1 MAMNVTEIVLKK
13 PVTAHNE
20 MLHVLELR
28 EPTYD
33 EIEALGF
40 PFIISGEGSIKLDS
54 QVALKYIP
62 LLAGIPRSSAAQMA
76 KLDIFKTSM
85 QILRFFTQSETGSTS
100 GKRLY
105 NVAWF
110 WKLNPLELRRVA
122 VSQFTELEAEA
133 VRINE
138 EMKHG

>member
-62 LLAGIPRSSAAQMA
+62 LLAGIPCSSAAQMA

-85 QILRFFTQSETGSTS
+85 QILRFFTQSETG
-100 GKRLY
+100 
-105 NVAWF
+105 
-110 WKLNPLELRRVA
+110 
-122 VSQFTELEAEA
+122 
-133 VRINE
+133 
-138 EMKHG
+138 

>member
-1 MAMNVTEIVLKK
+1 MNSTAKREDISNERDRNCFKK

-20 MLHVLELR
+20 TLHVLELR

-33 EIEALGF
+33 EIEALVFLSLF
-40 PFIISGEGSIKLDS
+40 PVRAVLNWTA
-54 QVALKYIP
+54 VALKYIP

-100 GKRLY
+100 GNDSTMLPGSG
-105 NVAWF
+105 N
-110 WKLNPLELRRVA
+110 
-122 VSQFTELEAEA
+122 
-133 VRINE
+133 
-138 EMKHG
+138 

>member
-1 MAMNVTEIVLKK
+1 MNVTEIVLKK

>member
-1 MAMNVTEIVLKK
+1 MLEI
-13 PVTAHNE
+13 
-20 MLHVLELR
+20 R

-40 PFIISGEGSIKLDS
+40 PFSVSPDGGMKMDS

-62 LLAGIPRSSAAQMA
+62 LLAGIPRSSAAQMT
-76 KLDIFKTSM
+76 KLDIFKAGM
-85 QILRFFTQSETGSTS
+85 IVMRFLPAWGRKRPQEAILQCRVVLEI
-100 GKRLY
+100 K
-105 NVAWF
+105 
-110 WKLNPLELRRVA
+110 PLELRRTA
-122 VSQFTELEAEA
+122 ISHFADLEAEA

>member
-1 MAMNVTEIVLKK
+1 MIELVLKK
-13 PVTAHNE
+13 PIIAHKE
-20 MLHVLELR
+20 TLHVLEIR

-40 PFIISGEGSIKLDS
+40 PFSVSPDGGMKMDS

-62 LLAGIPRSSAAQMA
+62 LLAGIPRSSAAQMT
-76 KLDIFKTSM
+76 KLDIFKAGM
-85 QILRFFTQSETGSTS
+85 IVMRFYRLGDGRDLR
-100 GKRLY
+100 KRFY

-110 WKLNPLELRRVA
+110 WKLNPLELRRTA
-122 VSQFTELEAEA
+122 ISHFADLEAEA